1 MREHR
6 VLIVAGDNQD
16 ERVFDFSM
24 LSQTEPHIVY
34 RYEDAGTL
42 KKLRLEQL
50 SAMLEEDIDLPFPR
64 EMIEEEMDEIRG
76 ETDDDFF
83 DSFTYKYDHDED
95 GNAISYINE
104 DGKFVAASRGGSFAQ
119 PFILKDGTT
128 SYSAKKSDID
138 WSAIHRNPEMVNL
151 YERTWEMCVEGLEPV
166 SDVDRQ
172 VYENMKDKG
181 DYFENFNGKDEYV
194 SSCCSFWAFAF
205 LNEADIWIDAD
216 DCPVSQFEWMST
228 FYDRFI
234 KHLPDD
240 TELTVFE
247 YITE

>member
-1 MREHR
+1 
-6 VLIVAGDNQD
+6 
-16 ERVFDFSM
+16 
-24 LSQTEPHIVY
+24 
-34 RYEDAGTL
+34 
-42 KKLRLEQL
+42 
-50 SAMLEEDIDLPFPR
+50 
-64 EMIEEEMDEIRG
+64 
-76 ETDDDFF
+76 
-83 DSFTYKYDHDED
+83 
-95 GNAISYINE
+95 
-104 DGKFVAASRGGSFAQ
+104 
-119 PFILKDGTT
+119 
-128 SYSAKKSDID
+128 
-138 WSAIHRNPEMVNL
+138 MVNL